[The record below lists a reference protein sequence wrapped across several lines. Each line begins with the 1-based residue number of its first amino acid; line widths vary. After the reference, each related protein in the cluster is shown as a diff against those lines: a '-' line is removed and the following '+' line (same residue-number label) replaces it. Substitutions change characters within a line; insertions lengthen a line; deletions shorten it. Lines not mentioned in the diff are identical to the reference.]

1 MANFNSVELELNRL
15 CINANVQIRLL
26 QEQLKALEKRVE
38 ELEKQ
43 LKSQKDD
50 K

>member
-1 MANFNSVELELNRL
+1 MVKPELALYRHSREVNE
-15 CINANVQIRLL
+15 QIRYL

-43 LKSQKDD
+43 LKDPKDD
-50 K
+50 GK